1 MPLKEVSLLTV
12 PKRKGHT
19 SSHAGPPGE
28 ALGSVRRLKEG
39 GEKMAQSLGWFL
51 WEEIG
56 EVE

>member
-1 MPLKEVSLLTV
+1 MPTKEVLLLTV

-19 SSHAGPPGE
+19 SSHAGPHEE

-39 GEKMAQSLGWFL
+39 GEKMAQSLGWLL